1 MSEFEWRNGMRKMG
15 GPIEPSR
22 DLWPD
27 IEAHITAMPQPRR
40 SRMPEF
46 AIAATLLV
54 ACASA
59 LIIWQMRGTQPVPPP
74 VVAVVQKPVINRID
88 SDDVAPHKVLTNAAD
103 DLDDASSSIQ
113 QALEQRPD
121 AVFLVGLLNRTNG
134 QRMRVLKQSTAG

>member
-1 MSEFEWRNGMRKMG
+1 MSEFEWRNGIRKIG
-15 GPIEPSR
+15 GPVEPSR

-40 SRMPEF
+40 SRLPAF

-59 LIIWQMRGTQPVPPP
+59 LMAWQMRGTQPVPPP
-74 VVAVVQKPVINRID
+74 VVVSKQKPVINVVQSED
-88 SDDVAPHKVLTNAAD
+88 APHRVLTNAAD
-103 DLDDASSSIQ
+103 DLDDASSNIQ

>member
-1 MSEFEWRNGMRKMG
+1 MSEFEWRNGMRKIG
-15 GPIEPSR
+15 GSIEPSR

-27 IEAHITAMPQPRR
+27 IESQISSLPQQRR
-40 SRMPEF
+40 SRLPAF

-54 ACASA
+54 VCAAA
-59 LIIWQMRGTQPVPPP
+59 LMTWQLRGTQPVPPP
-74 VVAVVQKPVINRID
+74 VIASAHKPVINVVQ
-88 SDDVAPHKVLTNAAD
+88 SDDRAPHKVLTNAAD
-103 DLDDASSSIQ
+103 DLDDASSNIQ